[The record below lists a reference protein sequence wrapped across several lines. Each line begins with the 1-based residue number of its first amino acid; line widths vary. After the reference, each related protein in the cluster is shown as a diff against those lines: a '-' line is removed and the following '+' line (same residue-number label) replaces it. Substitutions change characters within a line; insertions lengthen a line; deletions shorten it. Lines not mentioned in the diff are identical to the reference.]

1 MQYRSL
7 NFLPSRC
14 MMQLWGWTPLL
25 IYLLDAFFT
34 NSISKLIFQVTYSI
48 NIKFT
53 GRVCINLNTE
63 LIKWIWIAFEQSLLL
78 TVTAFLVS
86 TLVSPSL
93 ENIPRIYNHVAK
105 SQHCQEAGFPIR
117 TKNGLQF
124 AGRLKQLQEK
134 KWGFDQTWYYWYC
147 FDIFQHT
154 KLYPFQSLSRGF
166 ILILFLNVHNSASN
180 FSTSTLI
187 PPATQANLPL
197 PEYLGSLILIRII
210 SKKRI
215 PTF

>member
-1 MQYRSL
+1 M
-7 NFLPSRC
+7 
-14 MMQLWGWTPLL
+14 G
-25 IYLLDAFFT
+25 A
-34 NSISKLIFQVTYSI
+34 
-48 NIKFT
+48 
-53 GRVCINLNTE
+53 
-63 LIKWIWIAFEQSLLL
+63 SLLAL
-78 TVTAFLVS
+78 
-86 TLVSPSL
+86 
-93 ENIPRIYNHVAK
+93 AK
-105 SQHCQEAGFPIR
+105 SIYQLITLINSLLHLFIFTFILVLFLNYSLLHLSFQNILGYELYSCAVFFR
-117 TKNGLQF
+117 FNGQF
-124 AGRLKQLQEK
+124 CRLEK
-134 KWGFDQTWYYWYC
+134 GLFKLKAYYWYC

-210 SKKRI
+210 SKKRT